1 METAS
6 EGCNIWG
13 GGRSCEVRIDDR
25 PNRSPHAHCFPG
37 LSLRAVSEIAAGPQ
51 SSDERAAGA
60 EDTEAQ
66 LRRVADRVEN
76 RRPQMRLS

>member
-1 METAS
+1 M
-6 EGCNIWG
+6 
-13 GGRSCEVRIDDR
+13 
-25 PNRSPHAHCFPG
+25 
-37 LSLRAVSEIAAGPQ
+37 SEIAAGPQ